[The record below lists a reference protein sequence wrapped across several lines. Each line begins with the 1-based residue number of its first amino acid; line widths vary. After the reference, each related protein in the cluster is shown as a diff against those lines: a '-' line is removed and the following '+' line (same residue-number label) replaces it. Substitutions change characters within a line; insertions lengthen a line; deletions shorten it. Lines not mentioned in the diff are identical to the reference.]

1 MEGRPRMG
9 TCKVVAIAN
18 QKGGVGKTTSA
29 VNLGAGLVREGK
41 KVLLIDADAQGSLTV
56 CMGIQNPDALDVS
69 LANVMS
75 RIANDE
81 PVDVRQAI
89 LPHREG
95 IDFLP
100 ANIELSGL
108 ETSLIAVM
116 SREYVL
122 KGLID
127 TVRKDYDYILI
138 DCMPSLGVLT
148 VNALVA
154 SDSVI
159 IPSQPSFLSAKGLNL
174 LLKTVARVHR
184 SINPG
189 LAIDGILMT
198 MVDRRTN
205 NANAVISSLRRDVGQ
220 RLRVF
225 DTEIPLSVRAA
236 EAALKGGSIF
246 AYDKTC
252 KVAEAYGRLTKE
264 VMGLEARTRDRSR
277 ADWVR

>member
-1 MEGRPRMG
+1 MG
-9 TCKVVAIAN
+9 ACKVIAIAN

-95 IDFLP
+95 MDFLP

-108 ETSLIAVM
+108 ETSLITVM

-154 SDSVI
+154 SDSII

-252 KVAEAYGRLTKE
+252 KVADAYGRLTKE
-264 VMGLEARTRDRSR
+264 GMGLEARTRSQSR
-277 ADWVR
+277 TDWVR

>member
-1 MEGRPRMG
+1 MG
-9 TCKVVAIAN
+9 ACKVVAIAN

-81 PVDVRQAI
+81 PVDVRQVI

-95 IDFLP
+95 MDFLP

-108 ETSLIAVM
+108 ETSLITVM

-122 KGLID
+122 KGMID

-138 DCMPSLGVLT
+138 DCMPSLGLLT

-252 KVAEAYGRLTKE
+252 KVADAYGRLTKE

>member
-1 MEGRPRMG
+1 MG
-9 TCKVVAIAN
+9 ACKVVAIAN

-89 LPHREG
+89 LSHREG
-95 IDFLP
+95 MDFLP

-108 ETSLIAVM
+108 ETSLITVM

-122 KGLID
+122 KGMID
-127 TVRKDYDYILI
+127 TIRKDYDYILI

-148 VNALVA
+148 LNALVA